1 MTRVTAILISHDGAT
16 WLPQTVAAL
25 ASQSHPIDRIVAVD
39 TGSTDDSVRLLRSAG
54 VHVIES
60 RRGMGFGEA
69 VQVAVDA
76 TPAFVATQ
84 SKGKSL
90 PSSSGS
96 NSQKIEE
103 PNVEQEVQEW
113 LWIVH
118 DDCAPAKDALER
130 LLAGVKEKPQVALAG
145 PKLRGW
151 HDRKHLL
158 ELGVSI
164 ATNGARWTGLE
175 YREQDQGQHDDERD
189 VLAVSTAAM
198 LIRREVFTELG
209 GFDPKLSLFRD
220 DVDLGWRVRAAGHSV
235 LAVPE
240 AIAYHGEAASNERR
254 SIDVDDALL
263 HRPLLL
269 DRRHAAYVLLANA
282 SLIFLPILA
291 LQLLLSALARSMG
304 YLIAKLPGYA
314 LDELAAVALVL
325 IKPQEIFAARKERRR
340 QRLIPGSAIRTFLP
354 PRGFQFR
361 LAFERARNA
370 FERYLSRRI
379 PFQLLPNESESSVLD
394 INDEKLEEEEIFTER
409 KSTIRTLLTRPLFLF
424 SLAVVFLTLIASRN
438 RLGAIEGGA
447 LLQSPSSGWD
457 LIEKYLESWHPIA
470 LGSSANTPTW
480 IALVGLASALLLGNL
495 KLLIA
500 LFFFAAIPLA
510 LWIGYRFAKAFT
522 TSTLIALMAA
532 IAFAFS
538 PPILHAVTHGLIGTL
553 VIALITPLLI
563 RSMMNA
569 GVIEHLSWRA
579 VAAHALLYAIA
590 LAFSPPAFIV
600 LGAWHFLTS
609 AIQTIGEFRKRLM
622 GANSDLDLV
631 ITRIVKRSLIL
642 VGAIAI
648 NIPWSLELLA
658 HPSRSLLEPG
668 VSLEGAHEL
677 LLIFGNP
684 GLSFATLS
692 AAPIIMMIALF
703 RRDCQ
708 AIALIALFVFSVIAL
723 LSLFSIAGHGS
734 SQLVAPSLGG
744 AAILFIA
751 LSIVAGIRLLELVLP
766 QIRES
771 ALNFRHFAA
780 AAIAISVLLTS
791 LSSII
796 WWIGPGADGPVRN
809 EETFSVPAFIIA
821 NATTQERYKSL
832 LIREREGRLLYW
844 VVRDKPLEI
853 GDSDIVYGSSEPIEE
868 AVAGLVTGA
877 GIESSSIFGDYGIRY
892 LFLTQPVNKSL
903 ARTIDGI
910 GGFTR
915 ASSTDAGIVWKVV
928 GASSR
933 VSLLPDVLDDGE
945 SELSISLGSEELL
958 AEGTLTRSGTVTIAE
973 RFDDRWRML
982 VNNNR
987 VELTRGVSG
996 LPQFEI
1002 TSSLLSEGGDFII
1015 YHDGTSRRGWLS
1027 LQFIALA
1034 TVVILALPSR
1044 RRRSDVPIEELS

>member
-1 MTRVTAILISHDGAT
+1 MIRVTAILVSHDGAT

-54 VHVIES
+54 IHVIPTT
-60 RRGMGFGEA
+60 RGVGFGEA
-69 VQVAVDA
+69 VQLAVDA
-76 TPAFVATQ
+76 TPAFVATEP
-84 SKGKSL
+84 KGKSASSASPSTL
-90 PSSSGS
+90 PA
-96 NSQKIEE
+96 
-103 PNVEQEVQEW
+103 VHEW

-235 LAVPE
+235 IAVPE

-282 SLIFLPILA
+282 SLIYLPILA
-291 LQLLLSALARSMG
+291 LQLLLSALVRSIG
-304 YLIAKLPGYA
+304 YLIAKRPGYA

-325 IKPQEIFAARKERRR
+325 IKPQEIFAARKVRRG
-340 QRLIPGSAIRTFLP
+340 QRLLSGSAIRSFLP
-354 PRGFQFR
+354 PRGIQLR
-361 LAFERARNA
+361 LALERARNA
-370 FERYLSRRI
+370 LERYLARRI
-379 PFQLLPNESESSVLD
+379 PFQILPNEPERSVLD
-394 INDEKLEEEEIFTER
+394 SDDEKLEEEEIFTER
-409 KSTIRTLLTRPLFLF
+409 KSTLRTLFTRPLFLF
-424 SLAVVFLTLIASRN
+424 SLAVLVLTLIASRN

-447 LLQSPSSGWD
+447 LLQSPSSGMD
-457 LIEKYLESWHPIA
+457 LISKYFESWHPIA

-480 IALVGLASALLLGNL
+480 VALVGLASGLLLGNL

-500 LFFFAAIPLA
+500 LFFYAAIPLT
-510 LWIGYRFAKAFT
+510 LWIGYRFAKGFT
-522 TSTLIALMAA
+522 TSTLIALAA
-532 IAFAFS
+532 ASAYAFS
-538 PPILHAVTHGLIGTL
+538 PPILHAATHGLIGTL

-563 RSMMNA
+563 KSMMGA
-569 GVIEHLSWRA
+569 SAIESLSWRA
-579 VAAHALLYAIA
+579 VAAHALLYSIA
-590 LAFSPPAFIV
+590 LAFSPPAFII
-600 LGAWHFLTS
+600 LATWHFLLS
-609 AIQTIGEFRKRLM
+609 MMQTLGEFGRRLR
-622 GANSDLDLV
+622 GDREDLQLV
-631 ITRIVKRSLIL
+631 IARIVKRSLIL

-648 NIPWSLELLA
+648 NVPWSLELLA
-658 HPSRSLLEPG
+658 HPSRALLEPG
-668 VSLEGAHEL
+668 VSLDGANGL
-677 LLIFGNP
+677 LLLFGNP
-684 GLSFATLS
+684 GLSLATLS
-692 AAPIIMMIALF
+692 AAPIIMIIALF
-703 RRDCQ
+703 RRDCRPF
-708 AIALIALFVFSVIAL
+708 ALIALFISSITAL

-734 SQLVAPSLGG
+734 SQLISPSLGG
-744 AAILFIA
+744 ATTLFIA
-751 LSIVAGIRLLELVLP
+751 ASIIAGIRLLELVLP
-766 QIRES
+766 QIRDS

-796 WWIGPGADGPVRN
+796 WWLGPGAGGPVKS
-809 EETFSVPAFIIA
+809 EETFAVPAFITA

-853 GDSDIVYGSSEPIEE
+853 GDSDIVYGSSEPIED

-877 GIESSSIFGDYGIRY
+877 GIESSSILGDYGIRY

-915 ASSTDAGIVWKVV
+915 ASSTDAGVVWKVV

-933 VSLLPDVLDDGE
+933 VSLLPDVVGDAAT
-945 SELSISLGSEELL
+945 ELSISLGSDEVA
-958 AEGTLTRSGTVTIAE
+958 AEGTITRPGIVTIAE

-1002 TSSLLSEGGDFII
+1002 TEEFLVDGGDFII

-1034 TVVILALPSR
+1034 TFAILALPSR

>member
-1 MTRVTAILISHDGAT
+1 MIRVTAILVSHDGAT

-25 ASQSHPIDRIVAVD
+25 ASQSHPIDRIVALD

-54 VHVIES
+54 IHVIQTK
-60 RRGMGFGEA
+60 RGVGFGEA
-69 VQVAVDA
+69 VQLAVDA
-76 TPAFVATQ
+76 TPAFVATEP
-84 SKGKSL
+84 KGKSASSASQSTL
-90 PSSSGS
+90 PT
-96 NSQKIEE
+96 
-103 PNVEQEVQEW
+103 VQEW

-235 LAVPE
+235 IAVPE

-282 SLIFLPILA
+282 SLIYLPILA
-291 LQLLLSALARSMG
+291 LQLLLSALVRSIG

-325 IKPQEIFAARKERRR
+325 IKPQEIFAARKVRRG
-340 QRLIPGSAIRTFLP
+340 QRLLAGSAIRSFLP
-354 PRGFQFR
+354 PRGIQLR
-361 LAFERARNA
+361 LALERARNA
-370 FERYLSRRI
+370 LERYLARRI
-379 PFQLLPNESESSVLD
+379 PFQILPNEPERSVLD
-394 INDEKLEEEEIFTER
+394 SDDEKLEEEEIFAER
-409 KSTIRTLLTRPLFLF
+409 KSTLRTLFTRPLFLF
-424 SLAVVFLTLIASRN
+424 SLAVLFFSLVASRD

-447 LLQSPSSGWD
+447 LLQSPSSGMD
-457 LIEKYLESWHPIA
+457 LIRKYFESWHPIA
-470 LGSSANTPTW
+470 LGSSAITPTW
-480 IALVGLASALLLGNL
+480 VALVGLASGLLLGNL
-495 KLLIA
+495 NLLIA
-500 LFFFAAIPLA
+500 LFFCAAIPLT
-510 LWIGYRFAKAFT
+510 LWIGYRFAKGFT
-522 TSTLIALMAA
+522 TSTLIALAA
-532 IAFAFS
+532 ASAYAFS

-563 RSMMNA
+563 KSMMGA
-569 GVIEHLSWRA
+569 SAIETLNWRA
-579 VAAHALLYAIA
+579 VAAHALLYSIA

-600 LGAWHFLTS
+600 LASWHFLLS
-609 AIQTIGEFRKRLM
+609 MMQTLGEFGKRLR
-622 GANSDLDLV
+622 GDRKDLQLV
-631 ITRIVKRSLIL
+631 IARIVKRSLIL
-642 VGAIAI
+642 GGAIAI
-648 NIPWSLELLA
+648 NVPWSLELLA
-658 HPSRSLLEPG
+658 HPSRALLEPG
-668 VSLEGAHEL
+668 VSLDGANGL
-677 LLIFGNP
+677 LLLFGNP
-684 GLSFATLS
+684 GLSLATLS
-692 AAPIIMMIALF
+692 AAPIIMIIALF
-703 RRDCQ
+703 RRDCRPF
-708 AIALIALFVFSVIAL
+708 ALIALFISSITAL

-734 SQLVAPSLGG
+734 SQLISPSLGG
-744 AAILFIA
+744 ATTLFIGT
-751 LSIVAGIRLLELVLP
+751 SIIAGIRLLELVLP
-766 QIRES
+766 QIRDS

-796 WWIGPGADGPVRN
+796 WWLGPGAGGPVKS
-809 EETFSVPAFIIA
+809 EETFAVPAFIIA

-877 GIESSSIFGDYGIRY
+877 GIESSSILGDYGIRY

-915 ASSTDAGIVWKVV
+915 ASSTDAGVVWKVV

-933 VSLLPDVLDDGE
+933 VSLLPDVVGDAAT
-945 SELSISLGSEELL
+945 ELSISLGSDEVA
-958 AEGTLTRSGTVTIAE
+958 AEGTITRPGIVTIAE

-1002 TSSLLSEGGDFII
+1002 TEEFLVDGGDFII

-1034 TVVILALPSR
+1034 TFAILALPSR

>member
-1 MTRVTAILISHDGAT
+1 MIRVTAILVSHDGAT

-39 TGSTDDSVRLLRSAG
+39 TGSTDESVRLLRSAG
-54 VHVIES
+54 IHVIQS
-60 RRGMGFGEA
+60 TRGVGFGEA
-69 VQVAVDA
+69 VQIAVDA
-76 TPAFVATQ
+76 TPPFVAT
-84 SKGKSL
+84 SAKGKGGGAASVN
-90 PSSSGS
+90 P
-96 NSQKIEE
+96 Q
-103 PNVEQEVQEW
+103 PVEEW

-240 AIAYHGEAASNERR
+240 AIAYHGEASSNERR

-282 SLIFLPILA
+282 SLIFLPLLA
-291 LQLLLSALARSMG
+291 LQLLLSALVRSIG

-325 IKPQEIFAARKERRR
+325 IKPQEIFAARKVRRR

-354 PRGFQFR
+354 PRGIQAR
-361 LAFERARNA
+361 LAFERARNSL
-370 FERYLSRRI
+370 ERYLERRI
-379 PFQLLPNESESSVLD
+379 PFQLLPNEPSNSVLD

-409 KSTIRTLLTRPLFLF
+409 KSTLRILFTRPLFLF
-424 SLAVVFLTLIASRN
+424 SLAILFLTLIASRN

-447 LLQSPSSGWD
+447 LLQAPSSGLD
-457 LIEKYLESWHPIA
+457 LIAKYLESWHPIA

-480 IALVGLASALLLGNL
+480 VALVGMASAIVLGNL

-500 LFFFAAIPLA
+500 LFFYSAIPLA
-510 LWIGYRFAKAFT
+510 LWIGYRFAKGFT
-522 TSTLIALMAA
+522 TSTLIALVAA
-532 IAFAFS
+532 SAYAFS

-553 VIALITPLLI
+553 VIALIAPLLI
-563 RSMMNA
+563 KSMMRANE
-569 GVIEHLSWRA
+569 IETLSWRA
-579 VAAHALLYAIA
+579 VAAHALLYSVA

-600 LGAWHFLTS
+600 LAAWHFLVS
-609 AIQTIGEFRKRLM
+609 SLQTLGEFSKRLR
-622 GANSDLDLV
+622 GAKEEIDLV
-631 ITRIVKRSLIL
+631 IARIVKRSLIL

-648 NIPWSLELLA
+648 NVPWSLELLA
-658 HPSRSLLEPG
+658 HPSRALLEPG
-668 VSLEGAHEL
+668 VSLEGADSFL
-677 LLIFGNP
+677 LLFGNP
-684 GLSFATLS
+684 GLSLATLS
-692 AAPIIMMIALF
+692 AAPIIMVIALF
-703 RRDCQ
+703 RQDCRRL
-708 AIALIALFVFSVIAL
+708 ALIGLFISSITAL
-723 LSLFSIAGHGS
+723 LSLFSVAGHGS
-734 SQLVAPSLGG
+734 SQLISPSLGG
-744 AAILFIA
+744 ATILFIA
-751 LSIVAGIRLLELVLP
+751 ISIIAGIRLLEVVLP
-766 QIRES
+766 QIRDS

-780 AAIAISVLLTS
+780 AAIAVSVLVTS
-791 LSSII
+791 LSSLV
-796 WWIGPGADGPVRN
+796 WWLGPGAEGPVRN
-809 EETFSVPAFIIA
+809 EETFAVPAFIIA

-832 LIREREGRLLYW
+832 LIRQRDGRLLYW

-933 VSLLPDVLDDGE
+933 VSLLPEVDGDGA
-945 SELSISLGSEELL
+945 SELSIALGSEEIS
-958 AEGTLTRSGTVTIAE
+958 AEGTITRPGTVTIAE

-987 VELTRGVSG
+987 VELTRGVAG

-1002 TSSLLSEGGDFII
+1002 REDLLSEGGDFIL

-1034 TVVILALPSR
+1034 TFAILALPSR